1 METEQNDKAEVT
13 PVQLWIAISVPVFLF
28 SFVLIVMGLIFPFR
42 FVFLLCV
49 GWASYLVRTLSRLTI
64 SPSQTLM
71 FLSTLLLFAVGFHLY
86 CRRIK
91 RRLSADPVEVIP
103 WQRRWSLSLVSMFLL
118 LAVSGICVI
127 SVTHQFFWRR
137 HKTRSLKSYI
147 WEAQAKP
154 PGGVRPKIISSRLVW
169 RCTIIMICI
178 ASFPLEEPSTMQVS
192 RNTAGPR
199 SCYHIWIIKPCMS
212 R

>member
-71 FLSTLLLFAVGFHLY
+71 FLST
-86 CRRIK
+86 
-91 RRLSADPVEVIP
+91 
-103 WQRRWSLSLVSMFLL
+103 Q
-118 LAVSGICVI
+118 VI
-127 SVTHQFFWRR
+127 SRSSGSYTVAEALESFSGEHVSAAGGQWHMCNQRDASIFLDGDD
-137 HKTRSLKSYI
+137 TRQDL
-147 WEAQAKP
+147 
-154 PGGVRPKIISSRLVW
+154 
-169 RCTIIMICI
+169 
-178 ASFPLEEPSTMQVS
+178 
-192 RNTAGPR
+192 
-199 SCYHIWIIKPCMS
+199 
-212 R
+212 